1 VVVAV
6 VVGASVAVAA
16 GAMVTGASVAG
27 EDLEGMVEVAM
38 ELLAP
43 GVEVVAVAV
52 VVAGRTTQRTG
63 MTPLSRTQW

>member
-1 VVVAV
+1 
-6 VVGASVAVAA
+6 
-16 GAMVTGASVAG
+16 MVTGASVAG

-52 VVAGRTTQRTG
+52 VVAGRTIQRTG